1 VHPGMILTIFKKDVR
16 DAIRDSRVIA
26 ALLIPLGIGLFYN
39 YTFSDDEFTVPPV
52 DVAFYTED
60 ASELPAMLATLTDGY
75 VNLVLEQ
82 VDDADT
88 ARALVMDE
96 DSNIGIV
103 IPAGFDERV
112 AAGES
117 PPLDIIIREGSGT
130 GTNYVV
136 AALEQTLLQMAGRA
150 PPALVTLDVI
160 PADADKNVTIFEDLG
175 PRQYFVL
182 ASIIMLI
189 GMNAMLV
196 VPLILA
202 EEAEKKTLDALIMVA
217 SYADVV
223 VAKAMVGLFYV
234 GVSTVLLLLLTG
246 LGIANTGLFIATV
259 ALFATS
265 LIGIGLLIGSM
276 FTNAN
281 QVNTWAGFFLLPV
294 IAPAFM
300 VGFPMPDIVDT
311 ILSVLSTSQA
321 MRLMINAVSG
331 ETLFPNVWVSFAV
344 LIVWTVVTFG
354 LVALRLSR
362 RAA

>member
-1 VHPGMILTIFKKDVR
+1 MILTIFKKDVR

-39 YTFSDDEFTVPPV
+39 FTFSDDEFTVPPV
-52 DVAFYTED
+52 DVIYFAED
-60 ASELPAMLATLTDGY
+60 ATELPAMLETLTTGY
-75 VNLVLEQ
+75 VNLTLTEADSADAVRAQ
-82 VDDADT
+82 VE
-88 ARALVMDE
+88 DE
-96 DSNIGIV
+96 DANLGFV
-103 IPAGFDERV
+103 VPAGFDEEV
-112 AAGES
+112 AAGNS
-117 PPLDIIIREGSGT
+117 PPLEIVIRERSGS
-130 GTNYVV
+130 GTNYVA
-136 AALEQTLLQMAGRA
+136 AALEQTLQQMAGRS
-150 PPALVTLDVI
+150 PPATVTLNVI
-160 PADADKNVTIFEDLG
+160 PADADENDTIFEDLG

-182 ASIIMLI
+182 AAVIMLI

-217 SYADVV
+217 SYGDVV
-223 VAKAMVGLFYV
+223 IAKAMVGLFYV
-234 GVSTVLLLLLTG
+234 SASTALLLLLTG
-246 LGIANTGLFIATV
+246 LSIANMALFVATV

-300 VGFPMPDIVDT
+300 VGFPMPDVLDT

-331 ETLFPNVWVSFAV
+331 EALFPNMWVSFTV

-362 RAA
+362 REA